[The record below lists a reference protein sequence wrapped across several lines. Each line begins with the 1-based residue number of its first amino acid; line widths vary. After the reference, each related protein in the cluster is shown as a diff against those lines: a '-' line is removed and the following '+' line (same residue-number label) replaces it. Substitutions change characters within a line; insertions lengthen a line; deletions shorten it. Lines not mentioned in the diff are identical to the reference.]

1 MASEKGPVATEAPL
15 ATPPATQSA
24 AAAAAAAAIS
34 AADLFASDLP
44 RSGSLKRPREATPT
58 SPAPVAAT
66 TNPDLSPS
74 KVQRLGLATRHSP
87 APLTGA
93 LADDEERI
101 RKAEEARQAAGISD
115 NPSHRVLDV
124 LMSATMAMS
133 RAQDAP
139 DAAAAASPTSPGLV
153 NSKPTTEVVV
163 PAPQALPKPEPPT
176 EASAGAV
183 PTSQPL
189 DGAMTQVVDSPAP
202 MDIDQR
208 SDQPQGS
215 FVAQPDAQT
224 QEKNTAYSYPGILP
238 PNVSMGA
245 PAPPQR
251 GMSLPMT
258 SSQHPDAV
266 PRSPSSKKHKC
277 PCCDTVFTRHH
288 NLKSH
293 LLTHSQEKPYAC
305 DTCQMRFRRL
315 HDLKRHS
322 KLHTGEK
329 PHICPKCDRKFAR
342 GDALARHAK
351 GAGGCAGR
359 RSSMGSFGGEEYD
372 ESGVPEGDDSVMSG
386 VLYDTGEAD
395 MTEDDRRRLSLSA
408 GVKTQHAVSSAPDG
422 FGAHARPYPPTMA
435 RPGTTG
441 GLYSPES
448 EFCFVFPSPTAASHA
463 TTASA
468 VVATFAPTPSSGGS
482 PQDYSTSGPILSG
495 TPEASS
501 GSSSA
506 NLEAMTESPKALSP
520 GSALAVQLGHEAAQ
534 ANSSSQRSPST
545 TAQMAQAYGR
555 RQEPGGAQGTPFYSN
570 TDMPHTVA
578 HISTTSTQI
587 GAPASTAI
595 GPGPPSGAV
604 NHQVA
609 TGAHSRASSGLGH
622 SQNGGSGDSSANLF
636 ASGDDGLWAYIHSV
650 DAKWEASIKQLLER
664 TAGLEAAKSAL
675 ESQVL
680 YQDNKITQLSGEVSF
695 LRQQL
700 TASRNETAMTSRR
713 SEPDTQQLHDTQQL
727 QSAQLQLE
735 PPPPQ
740 PAQSPQEVAAEVL
753 PKE

>member
-34 AADLFASDLP
+34 AADLFASEAP
-44 RSGSLKRPREATPT
+44 RSNSLKRPREATPT
-58 SPAPVAAT
+58 SPPSTTAAAA
-66 TNPDLSPS
+66 NPDLSPS
-74 KVQRLGLATRHSP
+74 KVQRLGLASRHSP

-93 LADDEERI
+93 LADEEERI

-139 DAAAAASPTSPGLV
+139 DAPAAAPPTSPGLA

-183 PTSQPL
+183 STSQPL
-189 DGAMTQVVDSPAP
+189 DGGTAQVVDSPVP

-208 SDQPQGS
+208 SDQPHGS

-224 QEKNTAYSYPGILP
+224 QDKNTAYSYPGILP
-238 PNVSMGA
+238 PGVSIGA

-258 SSQHPDAV
+258 SSQHPDIV

-359 RSSMGSFGGEEYD
+359 RASMGSFGGEEYD
-372 ESGVPEGDDSVMSG
+372 ESAVAEGDDSVMSG

-395 MTEDDRRRLSLSA
+395 MTEEDRRRLSLSA
-408 GVKTQHAVSSAPDG
+408 GVKAQHAVASAPDG
-422 FGAHARPYPPTMA
+422 FSAHARSYPSAIT
-435 RPGTTG
+435 RQGTTG
-441 GLYSPES
+441 
-448 EFCFVFPSPTAASHA
+448 
-463 TTASA
+463 
-468 VVATFAPTPSSGGS
+468 
-482 PQDYSTSGPILSG
+482 
-495 TPEASS
+495 
-501 GSSSA
+501 
-506 NLEAMTESPKALSP
+506 AMTESPKALSP
-520 GSALAVQLGHEAAQ
+520 GSALAAQLGHEAAQ

-555 RQEPGGAQGTPFYSN
+555 RQEPGGAQ
-570 TDMPHTVA
+570 V
-578 HISTTSTQI
+578 

-595 GPGPPSGAV
+595 GPAPQPGGV
-604 NHQVA
+604 NHQA
-609 TGAHSRASSGLGH
+609 AAGAHSRASSGLGH

-636 ASGDDGLWAYIHSV
+636 TSGDEGLWAYIHSV
-650 DAKWEASIKQLLER
+650 DAKWEATIKQLLER

-675 ESQVL
+675 ENQVL
-680 YQDNKITQLSGEVSF
+680 YQDTKITQLSEEVSF

-713 SEPDTQQLHDTQQL
+713 SEPDTQQLHDAQQLQSAQL

-735 PPPPQ
+735 PSQPQ

-753 PKE
+753 AKE

>member
-34 AADLFASDLP
+34 AADLFASEAP
-44 RSGSLKRPREATPT
+44 RSNSLKRPREATPT
-58 SPAPVAAT
+58 SPPSTTAAAA
-66 TNPDLSPS
+66 NPDLSPS
-74 KVQRLGLATRHSP
+74 KVQRLGLASRHSP

-93 LADDEERI
+93 LADEEERI

-139 DAAAAASPTSPGLV
+139 DAPAAAPPTSPGLA

-183 PTSQPL
+183 STSQPL
-189 DGAMTQVVDSPAP
+189 DGGTAQVVDSPVP

-208 SDQPQGS
+208 SDQPHGS

-224 QEKNTAYSYPGILP
+224 QDKNTAYSYPGILP
-238 PNVSMGA
+238 PGVSIGA

-258 SSQHPDAV
+258 SSQHPDIV

-359 RSSMGSFGGEEYD
+359 RASMGSFGGEEYD
-372 ESGVPEGDDSVMSG
+372 ESAVAEGDDSVMSG

-395 MTEDDRRRLSLSA
+395 MTEEDRRRLSLSA
-408 GVKTQHAVSSAPDG
+408 GVKAQHAVASAPDG
-422 FGAHARPYPPTMA
+422 FSAHARSYPSAIT
-435 RPGTTG
+435 RQGTTG
-441 GLYSPES
+441 
-448 EFCFVFPSPTAASHA
+448 
-463 TTASA
+463 
-468 VVATFAPTPSSGGS
+468 
-482 PQDYSTSGPILSG
+482 
-495 TPEASS
+495 
-501 GSSSA
+501 
-506 NLEAMTESPKALSP
+506 AMTESPKALSP
-520 GSALAVQLGHEAAQ
+520 GSALAAQLGHEAAQ

-555 RQEPGGAQGTPFYSN
+555 RQEPGGAQG
-570 TDMPHTVA
+570 
-578 HISTTSTQI
+578 
-587 GAPASTAI
+587 APASTAI
-595 GPGPPSGAV
+595 GPAPQPGGV
-604 NHQVA
+604 NHQA
-609 TGAHSRASSGLGH
+609 AAGAHSRASSGLGH

-636 ASGDDGLWAYIHSV
+636 TSGDEGLWAYIHSV
-650 DAKWEASIKQLLER
+650 DAKWEATIKQLLER

-675 ESQVL
+675 ENQVL
-680 YQDNKITQLSGEVSF
+680 YQDTKITQLSEEVSF

-713 SEPDTQQLHDTQQL
+713 SEPDTQQLHDAQQLQSAQL

-735 PPPPQ
+735 PSQPQ

-753 PKE
+753 AKE

>member
-1 MASEKGPVATEAPL
+1 MASEKGPVAMEAPL

-34 AADLFASDLP
+34 AADLFASEAP
-44 RSGSLKRPREATPT
+44 RPGSLKRPREATPT
-58 SPAPVAAT
+58 SPPSAAAVVA
-66 TNPDLSPS
+66 NPDLSPS
-74 KVQRLGLATRHSP
+74 KVQRLGLASRHSP

-93 LADDEERI
+93 LADEEERI

-133 RAQDAP
+133 RAQDVP
-139 DAAAAASPTSPGLV
+139 DAPAPAAAPPTSPGLI
-153 NSKPTTEVVV
+153 NSKPTTEVVA

-176 EASAGAV
+176 EASAGAL

-189 DGAMTQVVDSPAP
+189 DGTTAQVVDSPAP

-208 SDQPQGS
+208 NDQPQGS
-215 FVAQPDAQT
+215 FIAQPDAQT
-224 QEKNTAYSYPGILP
+224 QDKNTAYSYPGILP

-359 RSSMGSFGGEEYD
+359 RASMGSFGAEEYD
-372 ESGVPEGDDSVMSG
+372 ESAVPEGDDSVMSG

-395 MTEDDRRRLSLSA
+395 MTEEDRRRLSLSA
-408 GVKTQHAVSSAPDG
+408 GVKAQHPVASAPDG
-422 FGAHARPYPPTMA
+422 FGAHARAYPSAMA
-435 RPGTTG
+435 RQGTTG

-448 EFCFVFPSPTAASHA
+448 EFYFVFPSPALLSDA

-468 VVATFAPTPSSGGS
+468 VVATFGPTPSSGGS
-482 PQDYSTSGPILSG
+482 PQDYSTSDHTPSGALELGP
-495 TPEASS
+495 

-520 GSALAVQLGHEAAQ
+520 GSALAAQLGHEAAQ
-534 ANSSSQRSPST
+534 ANSSNQRSPST

-555 RQEPGGAQGTPFYSN
+555 RQEPGSAQ
-570 TDMPHTVA
+570 
-578 HISTTSTQI
+578 

-595 GPGPPSGAV
+595 GSAPPSGGV
-604 NHQVA
+604 NHQAA

-622 SQNGGSGDSSANLF
+622 SQNGGSGDNSANLF

-650 DAKWEASIKQLLER
+650 DAKWEATIKQLLER

-680 YQDNKITQLSGEVSF
+680 YQDTKMAQLSEEVGF

-700 TASRNETAMTSRR
+700 ATSRNEPAMTSRR
-713 SEPDTQQLHDTQQL
+713 SEPDTQQLHDVQQL
-727 QSAQLQLE
+727 QSPQLQLE
-735 PPPPQ
+735 PPQAQ
-740 PAQSPQEVAAEVL
+740 PAQPVQSPQEVVAEAL
-753 PKE
+753 AKE

>member
-58 SPAPVAAT
+58 SPASVAAAT

-93 LADDEERI
+93 LADEEERI

-139 DAAAAASPTSPGLV
+139 DAAAAAAAPPTSPGLV

-163 PAPQALPKPEPPT
+163 PPPQALPKPEPPT

-183 PTSQPL
+183 PTGQPL

-208 SDQPQGS
+208 SDQPQGG

-238 PNVSMGA
+238 PNVSMGGA

-258 SSQHPDAV
+258 SSQHSDAA
-266 PRSPSSKKHKC
+266 PRSPTSKKHKC

-408 GVKTQHAVSSAPDG
+408 GVKAQHAVASAPDG

-441 GLYSPES
+441 
-448 EFCFVFPSPTAASHA
+448 
-463 TTASA
+463 
-468 VVATFAPTPSSGGS
+468 
-482 PQDYSTSGPILSG
+482 
-495 TPEASS
+495 
-501 GSSSA
+501 
-506 NLEAMTESPKALSP
+506 AMTESPKALSP
-520 GSALAVQLGHEAAQ
+520 ENALAVQLGPETAQ

-555 RQEPGGAQGTPFYSN
+555 RQEPGGAQG
-570 TDMPHTVA
+570 
-578 HISTTSTQI
+578 
-587 GAPASTAI
+587 APASTTI

-604 NHQVA
+604 NHQAA

-650 DAKWEASIKQLLER
+650 DAKWEAAIKQLLER

-675 ESQVL
+675 ENQVL
-680 YQDNKITQLSGEVSF
+680 YQDNKIGQLTEEVSF

-735 PPPPQ
+735 PPQSQPQ
-740 PAQSPQEVAAEVL
+740 PAQTPQEVAAEVL

>member
-34 AADLFASDLP
+34 AADLFASEAP
-44 RSGSLKRPREATPT
+44 RSNSLKRPREATPT
-58 SPAPVAAT
+58 SPPSTTAAAA
-66 TNPDLSPS
+66 NPDLSPS
-74 KVQRLGLATRHSP
+74 KVQRLGLASRHSP

-93 LADDEERI
+93 LADEEERI

-139 DAAAAASPTSPGLV
+139 DAPAAAPPTSPGLA

-183 PTSQPL
+183 STSQPL
-189 DGAMTQVVDSPAP
+189 DGGTAQVVDSPVP

-208 SDQPQGS
+208 SDQPHGS

-224 QEKNTAYSYPGILP
+224 QDKNTAYSYPGILP
-238 PNVSMGA
+238 PGVSIGA

-258 SSQHPDAV
+258 SSQHPDIV

-359 RSSMGSFGGEEYD
+359 RASMGSFGGEEYD
-372 ESGVPEGDDSVMSG
+372 ESAVAEGDDSVMSG

-395 MTEDDRRRLSLSA
+395 MTEEDRRRLSLSA
-408 GVKTQHAVSSAPDG
+408 GVKAQHAVASAPDG
-422 FGAHARPYPPTMA
+422 FSAHARSYPSAIT
-435 RPGTTG
+435 RQGTTG
-441 GLYSPES
+441 
-448 EFCFVFPSPTAASHA
+448 
-463 TTASA
+463 
-468 VVATFAPTPSSGGS
+468 
-482 PQDYSTSGPILSG
+482 
-495 TPEASS
+495 
-501 GSSSA
+501 
-506 NLEAMTESPKALSP
+506 
-520 GSALAVQLGHEAAQ
+520 
-534 ANSSSQRSPST
+534 
-545 TAQMAQAYGR
+545 
-555 RQEPGGAQGTPFYSN
+555 
-570 TDMPHTVA
+570 
-578 HISTTSTQI
+578 

-595 GPGPPSGAV
+595 GPAPQPGGV
-604 NHQVA
+604 NHQA
-609 TGAHSRASSGLGH
+609 AAGAHSRASSGLGH

-636 ASGDDGLWAYIHSV
+636 TSGDEGLWAYIHSV
-650 DAKWEASIKQLLER
+650 DAKWEATIKQLLER

-675 ESQVL
+675 ENQVL
-680 YQDNKITQLSGEVSF
+680 YQDTKITQLSEEVSF

-713 SEPDTQQLHDTQQL
+713 SEPDTQQLHDAQQLQSAQL

-735 PPPPQ
+735 PSQPQ

-753 PKE
+753 AKE

>member
-34 AADLFASDLP
+34 AADLFASEAP
-44 RSGSLKRPREATPT
+44 RSNSLKRPREATPT
-58 SPAPVAAT
+58 SPPSTTAAAA
-66 TNPDLSPS
+66 NPDLSPS
-74 KVQRLGLATRHSP
+74 KVQRLGLASRHSP

-93 LADDEERI
+93 LADEEERI

-139 DAAAAASPTSPGLV
+139 DAPAAAPPTSPGLA

-183 PTSQPL
+183 STSQPL
-189 DGAMTQVVDSPAP
+189 DGGTAQVVDSPVP

-208 SDQPQGS
+208 SDQPHGS

-224 QEKNTAYSYPGILP
+224 QDKNTAYSYPGILP
-238 PNVSMGA
+238 PGVSIGA

-258 SSQHPDAV
+258 SSQHPDIV

-359 RSSMGSFGGEEYD
+359 RASMGSFGGEEYD
-372 ESGVPEGDDSVMSG
+372 ESAVAEGDDSVMSG

-395 MTEDDRRRLSLSA
+395 MTEEDRRRLSLSA
-408 GVKTQHAVSSAPDG
+408 GVKAQHAVASAPDG
-422 FGAHARPYPPTMA
+422 FSAHARSYPSAIT
-435 RPGTTG
+435 RQGTTG

-448 EFCFVFPSPTAASHA
+448 EFYFVFPSPAPLSDA

-468 VVATFAPTPSSGGS
+468 VVATFGPTPSSGGS
-482 PQDYSTSGPILSG
+482 PQDYSTSDHTPTGAPEPGP
-495 TPEASS
+495 

-520 GSALAVQLGHEAAQ
+520 GSALAAQLGHEAAQ

-555 RQEPGGAQGTPFYSN
+555 RQEPGGAQG
-570 TDMPHTVA
+570 
-578 HISTTSTQI
+578 
-587 GAPASTAI
+587 APASTAI
-595 GPGPPSGAV
+595 GPAPQPGGV
-604 NHQVA
+604 NHQA
-609 TGAHSRASSGLGH
+609 AAGAHSRASSGLGH

-636 ASGDDGLWAYIHSV
+636 TSGDEGLWAYIHSV
-650 DAKWEASIKQLLER
+650 DAKWEATIKQLLER

-675 ESQVL
+675 ENQVL
-680 YQDNKITQLSGEVSF
+680 YQDTKITQLSEEVSF

-713 SEPDTQQLHDTQQL
+713 SEPDTQQLHDAQQLQSAQL

-735 PPPPQ
+735 PSQPQ

-753 PKE
+753 AKE

>member
-1 MASEKGPVATEAPL
+1 MASEKGPVAMEAPL

-34 AADLFASDLP
+34 AADLFASEAP
-44 RSGSLKRPREATPT
+44 RPGSLKRPREATPT
-58 SPAPVAAT
+58 SPPSAAAVVA
-66 TNPDLSPS
+66 NPDLSPS
-74 KVQRLGLATRHSP
+74 KVQRLGLASRHSP

-93 LADDEERI
+93 LADEEERI

-133 RAQDAP
+133 RAQDVP
-139 DAAAAASPTSPGLV
+139 DAPAPAAAPPTSPGLI
-153 NSKPTTEVVV
+153 NSKPTTEVVA

-176 EASAGAV
+176 EASAGAL

-189 DGAMTQVVDSPAP
+189 DGTTAQVVDSPAP

-208 SDQPQGS
+208 NDQPQGS
-215 FVAQPDAQT
+215 FIAQPDAQT
-224 QEKNTAYSYPGILP
+224 QDKNTAYSYPGILP

-359 RSSMGSFGGEEYD
+359 RASMGSFGAEEYD
-372 ESGVPEGDDSVMSG
+372 ESAVPEGDDSVMSG

-395 MTEDDRRRLSLSA
+395 MTEEDRRRLSLSA
-408 GVKTQHAVSSAPDG
+408 GVKAQHPVASAPDG
-422 FGAHARPYPPTMA
+422 FGAHARAYPSAMA
-435 RPGTTG
+435 RQGTTG
-441 GLYSPES
+441 
-448 EFCFVFPSPTAASHA
+448 
-463 TTASA
+463 
-468 VVATFAPTPSSGGS
+468 
-482 PQDYSTSGPILSG
+482 
-495 TPEASS
+495 
-501 GSSSA
+501 
-506 NLEAMTESPKALSP
+506 AMTESPKALSP
-520 GSALAVQLGHEAAQ
+520 GSALAAQLGHEAAQ
-534 ANSSSQRSPST
+534 ANSSNQRSPST

-555 RQEPGGAQGTPFYSN
+555 RQEPGSAQ
-570 TDMPHTVA
+570 
-578 HISTTSTQI
+578 

-595 GPGPPSGAV
+595 GSAPPSGGV
-604 NHQVA
+604 NHQAA

-622 SQNGGSGDSSANLF
+622 SQNGGSGDNSANLF

-650 DAKWEASIKQLLER
+650 DAKWEATIKQLLER

-680 YQDNKITQLSGEVSF
+680 YQDTKMAQLSEEVGF

-700 TASRNETAMTSRR
+700 ATSRNEPAMTSRR
-713 SEPDTQQLHDTQQL
+713 SEPDTQQLHDVQQL
-727 QSAQLQLE
+727 QSPQLQLE
-735 PPPPQ
+735 PPQAQ
-740 PAQSPQEVAAEVL
+740 PAQPVQSPQEVVAEAL
-753 PKE
+753 AKE

>member
-1 MASEKGPVATEAPL
+1 MASEKGPVAMEAPL

-34 AADLFASDLP
+34 AADLFASEAP
-44 RSGSLKRPREATPT
+44 RPGSLKRPREATPT
-58 SPAPVAAT
+58 SPPSAAAVIA
-66 TNPDLSPS
+66 NPGLSPS
-74 KVQRLGLATRHSP
+74 KVQRLGLASRHSP

-93 LADDEERI
+93 LADEEERI

-139 DAAAAASPTSPGLV
+139 DAPAPAAAPPTSPGLI

-176 EASAGAV
+176 EASAGAL

-189 DGAMTQVVDSPAP
+189 DGTTAQVVDSPAP

-208 SDQPQGS
+208 NDQPQGS
-215 FVAQPDAQT
+215 FIVQPDAQT
-224 QEKNTAYSYPGILP
+224 QDKNTAYSYPGILP

-359 RSSMGSFGGEEYD
+359 RASMGSFGGEEYD
-372 ESGVPEGDDSVMSG
+372 ESAVPEGDDSVMSG

-395 MTEDDRRRLSLSA
+395 MTEEDRRRLSMSA
-408 GVKTQHAVSSAPDG
+408 GVKTQHPVASAPDG
-422 FGAHARPYPPTMA
+422 FGAHARAYPSAMA
-435 RPGTTG
+435 RQGTTG
-441 GLYSPES
+441 
-448 EFCFVFPSPTAASHA
+448 
-463 TTASA
+463 
-468 VVATFAPTPSSGGS
+468 
-482 PQDYSTSGPILSG
+482 
-495 TPEASS
+495 
-501 GSSSA
+501 
-506 NLEAMTESPKALSP
+506 AMTESPKALSP
-520 GSALAVQLGHEAAQ
+520 GSALAAQLGHEAAQ

-555 RQEPGGAQGTPFYSN
+555 RQEPGGAQG
-570 TDMPHTVA
+570 
-578 HISTTSTQI
+578 
-587 GAPASTAI
+587 APASTAI
-595 GPGPPSGAV
+595 GSAPPSGGV
-604 NHQVA
+604 NHQA
-609 TGAHSRASSGLGH
+609 AAGAHSRASSGLGH
-622 SQNGGSGDSSANLF
+622 SQNGGSGDNSANLF

-650 DAKWEASIKQLLER
+650 DAKWEATIKQLLER
-664 TAGLEAAKSAL
+664 TASLEAAKSAL

-680 YQDNKITQLSGEVSF
+680 YQDTKMAQLSEEVGF

-700 TASRNETAMTSRR
+700 TASRNEPAMTSRR
-713 SEPDTQQLHDTQQL
+713 SEPDTQQLHDVQQL
-727 QSAQLQLE
+727 QSPQLQLE
-735 PPPPQ
+735 PPQAQ
-740 PAQSPQEVAAEVL
+740 PAQPVQSPQEVAAEAL
-753 PKE
+753 AKE

>member
-1 MASEKGPVATEAPL
+1 MASEKGPVAMEAPL

-34 AADLFASDLP
+34 AADLFASEAP
-44 RSGSLKRPREATPT
+44 RPGSLKRPREATPT
-58 SPAPVAAT
+58 SPPSAAAVVA
-66 TNPDLSPS
+66 NPDLSPS
-74 KVQRLGLATRHSP
+74 KVQRLGLASRHSP

-93 LADDEERI
+93 LADEEERI

-133 RAQDAP
+133 RAQDVP
-139 DAAAAASPTSPGLV
+139 DAPAPAAAPPTSPGLI
-153 NSKPTTEVVV
+153 NSKPTTEVVA

-176 EASAGAV
+176 EASAGAL

-189 DGAMTQVVDSPAP
+189 DGTTAQVVDSPAP

-208 SDQPQGS
+208 NDQPQGS
-215 FVAQPDAQT
+215 FIAQPDAQT
-224 QEKNTAYSYPGILP
+224 QDKNTAYSYPGILP

-359 RSSMGSFGGEEYD
+359 RASMGSFGAEEYD
-372 ESGVPEGDDSVMSG
+372 ESAVPEGDDSVMSG

-395 MTEDDRRRLSLSA
+395 MTEEDRRRLSLSA
-408 GVKTQHAVSSAPDG
+408 GVKAQHPVASAPDG
-422 FGAHARPYPPTMA
+422 FGAHARAYPSAMA
-435 RPGTTG
+435 RQGTTG
-441 GLYSPES
+441 
-448 EFCFVFPSPTAASHA
+448 
-463 TTASA
+463 
-468 VVATFAPTPSSGGS
+468 
-482 PQDYSTSGPILSG
+482 
-495 TPEASS
+495 
-501 GSSSA
+501 
-506 NLEAMTESPKALSP
+506 AMTESPKALSP
-520 GSALAVQLGHEAAQ
+520 GSALAAQLGHEAAQ

-555 RQEPGGAQGTPFYSN
+555 RQEPGSAQ
-570 TDMPHTVA
+570 
-578 HISTTSTQI
+578 

-595 GPGPPSGAV
+595 GSAPPSGGV
-604 NHQVA
+604 NHQAA

-622 SQNGGSGDSSANLF
+622 SQNGGSGDNSANLF

-650 DAKWEASIKQLLER
+650 DAKWEATIKQLLER

-680 YQDNKITQLSGEVSF
+680 YQDTKMAQLSEEVGF

-700 TASRNETAMTSRR
+700 ATSRNEPAMTSRR
-713 SEPDTQQLHDTQQL
+713 SEPDTQQLHDVQQL
-727 QSAQLQLE
+727 QSPQLQLE
-735 PPPPQ
+735 PPQAQ
-740 PAQSPQEVAAEVL
+740 PAQPVQSPQEVVAEAL
-753 PKE
+753 AKE

>member
-58 SPAPVAAT
+58 SPASVAAAT

-93 LADDEERI
+93 LADEEERI

-139 DAAAAASPTSPGLV
+139 DAAAAAAAPPTSPGLV

-163 PAPQALPKPEPPT
+163 PPPQALPKPEPPT

-183 PTSQPL
+183 PTGQPL

-208 SDQPQGS
+208 SDQPQGG

-238 PNVSMGA
+238 PNVSMGGA

-258 SSQHPDAV
+258 SSQHSDAA
-266 PRSPSSKKHKC
+266 PRSPTSKKHKC

-408 GVKTQHAVSSAPDG
+408 GVKAQHAVASAPDG

-441 GLYSPES
+441 G
-448 EFCFVFPSPTAASHA
+448 
-463 TTASA
+463 
-468 VVATFAPTPSSGGS
+468 
-482 PQDYSTSGPILSG
+482 
-495 TPEASS
+495 
-501 GSSSA
+501 
-506 NLEAMTESPKALSP
+506 
-520 GSALAVQLGHEAAQ
+520 
-534 ANSSSQRSPST
+534 
-545 TAQMAQAYGR
+545 
-555 RQEPGGAQGTPFYSN
+555 
-570 TDMPHTVA
+570 
-578 HISTTSTQI
+578 
-587 GAPASTAI
+587 APASTTI

-604 NHQVA
+604 NHQAA

-650 DAKWEASIKQLLER
+650 DAKWEAAIKQLLER

-675 ESQVL
+675 ENQVL
-680 YQDNKITQLSGEVSF
+680 YQDNKIGQLTEEVSF

-735 PPPPQ
+735 PPQSQPQ
-740 PAQSPQEVAAEVL
+740 PAQTPQEVAAEVL

>member
-1 MASEKGPVATEAPL
+1 MASEKGPVAMEAPL

-34 AADLFASDLP
+34 AADLFASEAP
-44 RSGSLKRPREATPT
+44 RPGSLKRPREATPT
-58 SPAPVAAT
+58 SPPSAAAVVA
-66 TNPDLSPS
+66 NPDLSPS
-74 KVQRLGLATRHSP
+74 KVQRLGLASRHSP

-93 LADDEERI
+93 LADEEERI

-133 RAQDAP
+133 RAQDVP
-139 DAAAAASPTSPGLV
+139 DAPAPAAAPPTSPGLI
-153 NSKPTTEVVV
+153 NSKPTTEVVA

-176 EASAGAV
+176 EASAGAL

-189 DGAMTQVVDSPAP
+189 DGTTAQVVDSPAP

-208 SDQPQGS
+208 NDQPQGS
-215 FVAQPDAQT
+215 FIAQPDAQT
-224 QEKNTAYSYPGILP
+224 QDKNTAYSYPGILP

-359 RSSMGSFGGEEYD
+359 RASMGSFGAEEYD
-372 ESGVPEGDDSVMSG
+372 ESAVPEGDDSVMSG

-395 MTEDDRRRLSLSA
+395 MTEEDRRRLSLSA
-408 GVKTQHAVSSAPDG
+408 GVKAQHPVASAPDG
-422 FGAHARPYPPTMA
+422 FGAHARAYPSAMA
-435 RPGTTG
+435 RQGTTG
-441 GLYSPES
+441 
-448 EFCFVFPSPTAASHA
+448 
-463 TTASA
+463 
-468 VVATFAPTPSSGGS
+468 
-482 PQDYSTSGPILSG
+482 
-495 TPEASS
+495 
-501 GSSSA
+501 
-506 NLEAMTESPKALSP
+506 AMTESPKALSP
-520 GSALAVQLGHEAAQ
+520 GSALAAQLGHEAAQ

-555 RQEPGGAQGTPFYSN
+555 RQEPGSAQ
-570 TDMPHTVA
+570 V
-578 HISTTSTQI
+578 

-595 GPGPPSGAV
+595 GSAPPSGGV
-604 NHQVA
+604 NHQAA

-622 SQNGGSGDSSANLF
+622 SQNGGSGDNSANLF

-650 DAKWEASIKQLLER
+650 DAKWEATIKQLLER

-680 YQDNKITQLSGEVSF
+680 YQDTKMAQLSEEVGF

-700 TASRNETAMTSRR
+700 ATSRNEPAMTSRR
-713 SEPDTQQLHDTQQL
+713 SEPDTQQLHDVQQL
-727 QSAQLQLE
+727 QSPQLQLE
-735 PPPPQ
+735 PPQAQ
-740 PAQSPQEVAAEVL
+740 PAQPVQSPQEVVAEAL
-753 PKE
+753 AKE

>member
-1 MASEKGPVATEAPL
+1 MASEKGPVAMEAPL

-34 AADLFASDLP
+34 AADLFASEAP
-44 RSGSLKRPREATPT
+44 RPGSLKRPREATPT
-58 SPAPVAAT
+58 SPPSAAAVVA
-66 TNPDLSPS
+66 NPDLSPS
-74 KVQRLGLATRHSP
+74 KVQRLGLASRHSP

-93 LADDEERI
+93 LADEEERI

-133 RAQDAP
+133 RAQDVP
-139 DAAAAASPTSPGLV
+139 DAPAPAAAPPTSPGLI
-153 NSKPTTEVVV
+153 NSKPTTEVVA

-176 EASAGAV
+176 EASAGAL

-189 DGAMTQVVDSPAP
+189 DGTTAQVVDSPAP

-208 SDQPQGS
+208 NDQPQGS
-215 FVAQPDAQT
+215 FIAQPDAQT
-224 QEKNTAYSYPGILP
+224 QDKNTAYSYPGILP

-359 RSSMGSFGGEEYD
+359 RASMGSFGAEEYD
-372 ESGVPEGDDSVMSG
+372 ESAVPEGDDSVMSG

-395 MTEDDRRRLSLSA
+395 MTEEDRRRLSLSA
-408 GVKTQHAVSSAPDG
+408 GVKAQHPVASAPDG
-422 FGAHARPYPPTMA
+422 FGAHARAYPSAMA
-435 RPGTTG
+435 RQGTTG
-441 GLYSPES
+441 
-448 EFCFVFPSPTAASHA
+448 
-463 TTASA
+463 
-468 VVATFAPTPSSGGS
+468 
-482 PQDYSTSGPILSG
+482 
-495 TPEASS
+495 
-501 GSSSA
+501 
-506 NLEAMTESPKALSP
+506 AMTESPKALSP
-520 GSALAVQLGHEAAQ
+520 GSALAAQLGHEAAQ
-534 ANSSSQRSPST
+534 ANSSNQRSPST

-555 RQEPGGAQGTPFYSN
+555 RQEPGSAQ
-570 TDMPHTVA
+570 V
-578 HISTTSTQI
+578 

-595 GPGPPSGAV
+595 GSAPPSGGV
-604 NHQVA
+604 NHQAA

-622 SQNGGSGDSSANLF
+622 SQNGGSGDNSANLF

-650 DAKWEASIKQLLER
+650 DAKWEATIKQLLER

-680 YQDNKITQLSGEVSF
+680 YQDTKMAQLSEEVGF

-700 TASRNETAMTSRR
+700 ATSRNEPAMTSRR
-713 SEPDTQQLHDTQQL
+713 SEPDTQQLHDVQQL
-727 QSAQLQLE
+727 QSPQLQLE
-735 PPPPQ
+735 PPQAQ
-740 PAQSPQEVAAEVL
+740 PAQPVQSPQEVVAEAL
-753 PKE
+753 AKE